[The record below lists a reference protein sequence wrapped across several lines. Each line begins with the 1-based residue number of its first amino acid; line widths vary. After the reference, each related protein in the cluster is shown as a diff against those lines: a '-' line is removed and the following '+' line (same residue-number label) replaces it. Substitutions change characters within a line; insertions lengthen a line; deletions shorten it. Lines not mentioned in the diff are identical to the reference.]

1 MATFTLTDLKNE
13 VSKKYAPTVIENG
26 KDEYVLQNLLQLPAE
41 KRNKVL
47 EIVDSLDEEDG
58 EKVGLDGQVEKF
70 RELIIAA
77 EENDKGEELLTLI
90 GDNTALLIEL
100 ATRWMETTQMGEAE
114 RS

>member
-58 EKVGLDGQVEKF
+58 EKVGLDAQVEKF
-70 RELIIAA
+70 QELIVAA
-77 EENDKGEELLTLI
+77 EENDNGKELLSLI